1 MPNTSKFSDSV
12 ARMGGN
18 HAQARIML
26 MKRHTIPVA
35 VTFSA
40 LLAFAGGAVGQ
51 DAAETAERQPII
63 VADLGP
69 QVGEQ
74 VPDFALTDQFGDAH
88 DLESIMGPNGAM
100 LLFHRSADW

>member
-1 MPNTSKFSDSV
+1 MLEWAATT
-12 ARMGGN
+12 
-18 HAQARIML
+18 QAGLKL
-26 MKRHTIPVA
+26 MKRHTLPVA
-35 VTFSA
+35 ATFSA

-51 DAAETAERQPII
+51 DAAGTAERQPIV

-69 QVGEQ
+69 QVGEL
-74 VPDFALTDQFGDAH
+74 VPDFEMVDQFGNTH